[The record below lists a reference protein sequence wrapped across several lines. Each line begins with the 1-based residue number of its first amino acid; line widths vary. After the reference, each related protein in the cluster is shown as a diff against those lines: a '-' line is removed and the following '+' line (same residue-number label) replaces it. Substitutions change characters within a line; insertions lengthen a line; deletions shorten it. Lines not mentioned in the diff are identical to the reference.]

1 MLTRST
7 LALVPALLLAACAS
21 PTEDAAV
28 GDATS
33 ATSELVSGAA
43 RYTGSFTA
51 ADGEDLR
58 LTIDY
63 RLDLAHARQELIAEQ
78 IHTSVGVFGEAAM
91 CLSQTFVPADIRIVV
106 TDAADNVVLT
116 KAQSVEASSADRGV
130 PCPGTVAQIDG
141 APHDAVLKLN
151 VSFVGLLEK
160 VDGHGI
166 QIPST
171 SGYGETTSFPV
182 SVEARFV
189 PAGRPAKTT
198 QRNDQWVRQSTL
210 VWSGAVALAMP
221 RTLEMRV
228 DSNASGTM
236 DGSFGDVFDR
246 QQIITLAR

>member
-1 MLTRST
+1 MLARSA

-21 PTEDAAV
+21 PTDGTAV

-33 ATSELVSGAA
+33 ATSEIVSGST
-43 RYTGSFTA
+43 RYSGSFVA

-63 RLDLAHARQELIAEQ
+63 RLDLAHARQELVAEQ
-78 IHTSVGVFGEAAM
+78 IHTSVGVFGGAAT

-106 TDAADNVVLT
+106 TDSAGKVVLT
-116 KAQSVEASSADRGV
+116 KAQSLEASSADRGV
-130 PCPGTVAQIDG
+130 PCPGAVAQLDG
-141 APHDAVLKLN
+141 TPHDAVLKLN
-151 VSFVGLLEK
+151 ISFVGLLEQ

-182 SVEARFV
+182 SVDARFV
-189 PAGRPAKTT
+189 PAGRPTKTT

-210 VWSGAVALAMP
+210 VWSGAVGLEMP
-221 RTLEMRV
+221 RTLKMRV
-228 DSNASGTM
+228 DPDASGTM
-236 DGSFGDVFDR
+236 GGSFDDVNDR